1 MTYLSLLVPV
11 TGWSGRFVPSDT
23 AYRLKVPVGSLL
35 VETANTTRE
44 PGISMIDANHR
55 PLLESNETCGSDSD
69 DEGSPNKLSSPKVA
83 LPSAPALVE
92 IMHAR
97 VNISRA

>member
-1 MTYLSLLVPV
+1 MTYLSSLVPV

-55 PLLESNETCGSDSD
+55 PLLESKETCGSDSD
-69 DEGSPNKLSSPKVA
+69 EAGSPKKLSSPKVA
-83 LPSAPALVE
+83 LATAPVLV
-92 IMHAR
+92 
-97 VNISRA
+97 